1 MISKKK
7 TALCI
12 VQTQEHASRVVDALQ
27 DSGFSADDISV
38 LLPNK
43 SGTRDFA
50 HEHNTK
56 APEGAIAGVGAGG
69 VIGGTLGLLAGLGA
83 LTIPGIGLFIAAGP
97 IFSAL
102 SGATAG
108 AAFGGLTGALVGM
121 DIPEIEARRYE
132 GKVRGGN
139 VLISVHT
146 ETAEALQRAVAVLR
160 VTRAEDIYT
169 TTEASVPAV
178 A

>member
-69 VIGGTLGLLAGLGA
+69 VIGGTRSPSQGLVCSS
-83 LTIPGIGLFIAAGP
+83 PQ
-97 IFSAL
+97 
-102 SGATAG
+102 
-108 AAFGGLTGALVGM
+108 
-121 DIPEIEARRYE
+121 ARSSR
-132 GKVRGGN
+132 R
-139 VLISVHT
+139 
-146 ETAEALQRAVAVLR
+146 
-160 VTRAEDIYT
+160 
-169 TTEASVPAV
+169 
-178 A
+178 